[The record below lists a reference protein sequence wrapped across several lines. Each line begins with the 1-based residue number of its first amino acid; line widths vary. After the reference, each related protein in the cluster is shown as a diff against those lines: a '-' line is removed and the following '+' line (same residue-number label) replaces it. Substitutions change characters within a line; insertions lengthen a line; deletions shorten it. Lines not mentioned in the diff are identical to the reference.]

1 LSLSANRVFIGLGSN
16 LGDRLAFLKAAVSAL
31 RATPGIE
38 VGRTSSVYETKP
50 VGPHQPLFLNAVVEL
65 RTDIEAR
72 QLLSRMK
79 EIETQ
84 VGRMPDKHWGPREI
98 DLDLLLYGSEVIDE
112 PDLAVPHP
120 EMTGRAFVL
129 VPLLEIDREIT
140 IPGAG
145 EARMHDMMLGRAGV
159 SLAFPP
165 HLL

>member
-1 LSLSANRVFIGLGSN
+1 MSASRVFIGLGSN
-16 LGDRLAFLKAAVSAL
+16 LGDRVAFLKAAVSAL

-38 VGRTSSVYETKP
+38 VTRTSSVYETKP
-50 VGPHQPLFLNAVVEL
+50 VGPQQPMFLNAVVEL
-65 RTDIEAR
+65 RTDIGAPT
-72 QLLSRMK
+72 LLGRLK

-98 DLDLLLYGSEVIDE
+98 DLDILLYGNDVIDE
-112 PDLAVPHP
+112 PDLVVPHP
-120 EMTGRAFVL
+120 EMTRRAFVL
-129 VPLLEIDREIT
+129 VPLLEIDREIS

>member
-1 LSLSANRVFIGLGSN
+1 MSASRVFVGIGSN
-16 LGDRLAFLKAAVSAL
+16 LGDRLTYLKAAVSAL

-50 VGPHQPLFLNAVVEL
+50 VGPEQPLFLNAVVEL
-65 RTDIEAR
+65 RVDVGAR
-72 QLLSRMK
+72 QLLGRLK
-79 EIETQ
+79 EIEGEA
-84 VGRMPDKHWGPREI
+84 GRTPGERWGPREI
-98 DLDLLLYGSEVIDE
+98 DLDLLLYGGDLIDE
-112 PDLAVPHP
+112 PDLQVPHP
-120 EMTGRAFVL
+120 EMTRRAFVL

-145 EARMHDMMLGRAGV
+145 QARMHDMMLGRAGV

>member
-1 LSLSANRVFIGLGSN
+1 MSGSQVFVGLGSN
-16 LGDRLAFLKAAVSAL
+16 LGDRVAFLKAAVSAL

-38 VGRTSSVYETKP
+38 VTRTSSIYETTAL
-50 VGPHQPLFLNAVVEL
+50 GPPQPMFLNAVAEL
-65 RTDIEAR
+65 RTDIGAHE
-72 QLLSRMK
+72 LLRVMK
-79 EIETQ
+79 EIETK

-112 PDLAVPHP
+112 PDLVVPHP
-120 EMTGRAFVL
+120 EMTKRAFVL
-129 VPLLEIDREIT
+129 VPLLEIAREVT